1 MGLKG
6 RVGQT
11 GADLQMPI
19 SEKKSEERGKR
30 ELLDG
35 GGKRPPSL
43 LNLPPTTVE
52 SRGALAIEDYGKK
65 SWMRI
70 Q

>member
-43 LNLPPTTVE
+43 LNLPPT
-52 SRGALAIEDYGKK
+52 SRHLEIPQEDEDY
-65 SWMRI
+65 W
-70 Q
+70 